1 MKNATLLGLGLAAIW
16 LAGCSGIGRKPAGLP
31 ILDTRWM
38 LTSFTDAG
46 GAHEVPTD
54 PIPFLELFEGG
65 LLFNNG
71 CNEINANSS
80 VDEERFNIE
89 MVIMRG
95 IGCERSSAAA
105 IDLETTMADAIT
117 NWSTYTIAGD
127 ELVIPSGG
135 GKSRFSR
142 VIPANE
148 FDLRAFPLQQRDPV
162 KPDYLGDE
170 LIRGRLIQ
178 EEGCLRLP
186 IPDYYHE
193 TGFLL
198 VWPATYAVGF
208 DGDGVG
214 VFALQGTERVARV
227 GDEIVVSGGRIIEEI
242 DPLLDGELLLLSS
255 FAGGCKGPYWIVGD
269 ILVLE

>member
-1 MKNATLLGLGLAAIW
+1 LGLAAIW
-16 LAGCSGIGRKPAGLP
+16 LADCSGIGHKPADLP
-31 ILDTRWM
+31 ILNTRWM

-54 PIPFLELFEGG
+54 PIPFLEVFEDGLF
-65 LLFNNG
+65 FDNG
-71 CNEINANSS
+71 CNEIDANSS
-80 VDEERFNIE
+80 VNEGRFNIE
-89 MVIMRG
+89 MVIVRG
-95 IGCERSSAAA
+95 ISCERSSAAA
-105 IDLETTMADAIT
+105 TDLETTMADAIT

-135 GKSRFSR
+135 GEARFSR

-148 FDLRAFPLQQRDPV
+148 FDLRTFPLQQRDPV

-170 LIRGRLIQ
+170 LIRGQLTQ
-178 EEGCLRLP
+178 QEGCLRLP

-193 TGFLL
+193 AGFLL

-214 VFALQGTERVARV
+214 VFALQSTERMARV
-227 GDEIVVSGGRIIEEI
+227 GDEIVVSGGRIVEEI

-269 ILVLE
+269 ILVLEE